1 MGELKRA
8 LGSTSYM
15 HSFTQSVLLIGY
27 VNKVL
32 NAGDNTRN
40 KKSKISALNT
50 NSGVK
55 ETNKENLKIL
65 KKISS
70 YPQGSESYRAFTLYN
85 QYAQGY
91 QNSTAWKNSISPKQL
106 TRNPV
111 SLVPS
116 LCTCPSTPR
125 AGKDFTLK
133 LRSPFGLWGQ

>member
-55 ETNKENLKIL
+55 ETNKE
-65 KKISS
+65 KKK
-70 YPQGSESYRAFTLYN
+70 R
-85 QYAQGY
+85 
-91 QNSTAWKNSISPKQL
+91 
-106 TRNPV
+106 
-111 SLVPS
+111 
-116 LCTCPSTPR
+116 
-125 AGKDFTLK
+125 
-133 LRSPFGLWGQ
+133 